1 MSVWNGSYTA
11 PLWSG
16 SATTAKSNQFLFIS
30 TIIDHNPQIGITG
43 GNVVDLPSTFQ
54 HFQVFDLSAGNLD
67 LSGNLDVSG
76 SITSLTSINAPIGN
90 ITDVESYVTVASY
103 RVETP
108 AILMTDTTLTAYG
121 GNIYANGHLVGG
133 TASNSNV
140 SQWANYLAI
149 NNINANGCNIIN
161 VTNLSSISVNS
172 GFIIATQGSFSNF
185 NFSTMKGTS
194 ANISTINNSTMYVNI
209 GWFSTLHVSSLDAP
223 GFSNFLSNWS
233 YYPALTDVNANNHNI
248 NNVATVNTQVVYA
261 TNGTTTQSLYVGTGG
276 TTFSGDVR
284 INGTGNTF
292 SPYWYN
298 LTMDANITT
307 GQANQLYPPTNN
319 QYFSDYHIGINVA
332 DIESAGAFT
341 LAHLDMASS
350 GWVIPTGNVTLSAN
364 NYTLLSPFIY
374 IDDIFPYVHEVTGTF
389 RGNAY
394 YGTTGS
400 GQLAYMRMNYD
411 ASAVVGKIPNQGALI
426 EINADSYFGILAN
439 PITTSSRIAITGGRN
454 QSFATYQN
462 TFSAGDFG
470 IWPVNTNICEIDMYC
485 PIGYLGGGTT
495 TNRVQGGVAGARN
508 DMTAEGTLGGYG
520 TEMNVYSTD
529 LMYIYTNGD
538 LYIGYGGEVPQY
550 TPSGSEQPDTPY
562 QHVHIAQVQDI
573 TGRTDNGDIGAELV
587 NINSIQAYTSN
598 AFIKNFNYL
607 IGYDINFAYP
617 NEYRDIPI
625 STISTLVLTPSFV
638 STVTVF
644 SNAVFL
650 SSGVE
655 FLSSIYPYRSTVTV
669 STITTSS
676 FNYQSNVLANFW
688 NPSTINSNL
697 NDFVISR
704 WNYINGIS
712 TILQGYQYKGSLVSV
727 NDLMTSN
734 QVVYSNTEIDY
745 LRYPTT
751 IVPQVPTDVYTP
763 LDLNFAI
770 SSLTTSYQYSN
781 ATTIDDYNVTVSST
795 TAFYY
800 VDSNNCYG
808 CAFSNDIVDY
818 PSIDNLVIVAGW
830 SNQTGFFDVYNG
842 GNIIPITFQS
852 EYPNEGVTINPYTN
866 SRTIFQGQFG
876 DPPIYHEPITTD
888 NLQPFYISTL
898 YQNNTYLTQSGSNT
912 LLEIDLTGIDV
923 NGNPIGG
930 QGTLQINGVVDM
942 LGNNI
947 ENILNIYVSQINV
960 DTIATNLS
968 GIVSYNNTINM
979 NYNNI
984 LNVNGLTLDNIYANT
999 GTDVYFNNNVN
1010 FNNYGID
1017 NCQAIRVDYIH
1028 ANLNGTP
1035 VFPDGMQVDTISAYV
1050 TGKTTFNTDIDMN
1063 DNYIQGVNFLNVDY
1077 ITTNANSQIDFQG
1090 NTLTSIFSLQLS
1102 HGSQILETLY
1112 GGTNSIFLD
1121 NQTVTN
1127 GNFVISNGLA
1137 NPTLT
1142 FDSGKQAFIDFYE
1155 NFRISSNV
1163 DMMYN
1168 DISNVGNL
1176 YATDISANNI
1186 NVSTINGVVPC
1197 NQILQ
1202 SGVTTAGS
1210 TVTLPIAYSGT
1221 GSYGI
1226 QLTYTGV
1233 TDTRGFASLAS
1244 IINSVS
1250 EFTVWGNTGSS
1261 VFWMTIGI

>member
-16 SATTAKSNQFLFIS
+16 GSASTTGKSNQLLYIS
-30 TIIDHNPQIGITG
+30 TVVDQNPYLGITG
-43 GNVVDLPSTFQ
+43 GNVVQLPSNYQ
-54 HFQVFDLSAGNLD
+54 SLNVDNLSTNVISAN
-67 LSGNLDVSG
+67 
-76 SITSLTSINAPIGN
+76 IGN
-90 ITDVESYVTVASY
+90 ITDVESYITVASY
-103 RVETP
+103 RMETP

-161 VTNLSSISVNS
+161 VKNLSSISVNS
-172 GFIIATQGSFSNF
+172 GSIIATQGSFSNF

-233 YYPALTDVNANNHNI
+233 YYPALTDVNANGHNI
-248 NNVATVNTQVVYA
+248 NNIVTVNTQGVYA
-261 TNGTTTQSLYVGTGG
+261 TNGVTTNSLYVGTGG

-284 INGTGNTF
+284 INGTGNIF

-319 QYFSDYHIGINVA
+319 QFFSDSHIGINVA
-332 DIESAGAFT
+332 DIVSAGAFT

-364 NYTLLSPFIY
+364 NYTLLSPFFY
-374 IDDIFPYVHEVTGTF
+374 FDDIPPYFHDVTGCF
-389 RGNAY
+389 RGFAY

-426 EINADSYFGILAN
+426 EINADSYLGYVAN
-439 PITTSSRIAITGGRN
+439 PLTTSSRIAITGGRN
-454 QSFATYQN
+454 QSFSTYQN

-520 TEMNVYSTD
+520 TEMNIYSTD
-529 LMYIYTNGD
+529 LMYLYTNGD

-550 TPSGSEQPDTPY
+550 KPSGSEQPNTPY

-644 SNAVFL
+644 STAVFL

-655 FLSSIYPYRSTVTV
+655 FISSIYPYISTVNV

-676 FNYQSNVLANFW
+676 FNYQSSVIANFW

-745 LRYPTT
+745 LPYPTT

-763 LDLNFAI
+763 LDLSFAI

-781 ATTIDDYNVTVSST
+781 VFLIDNYNITVSST

-800 VDSNNCYG
+800 ADSNICYG
-808 CAFSNDIVDY
+808 GAFSNDIFDY

-866 SRTIFQGQFG
+866 SRMIFQGQFA
-876 DPPIYHEPITTD
+876 DPPIDQEPITSDGLT
-888 NLQPFYISTL
+888 PFYISTL

-923 NGNPIGG
+923 NGNPINGI
-930 QGTLQINGVVDM
+930 GTLNINANVD
-942 LGNNI
+942 LCGNNI
-947 ENILNIYVSQINV
+947 NSVTQLAVDYVLPNERDYVSFPSNGIST
-960 DTIATNLS
+960 DFITAYTNPYI
-968 GIVSYNNTINM
+968 GFNNDLNM
-979 NYNNI
+979 LANNI
-984 LNVNGLTLDNIYANT
+984 I
-999 GTDVYFNNNVN
+999 DVTS
-1010 FNNYGID
+1010 IST
-1017 NCQAIRVDYIH
+1017 DYI
-1028 ANLNGTP
+1028 AP
-1035 VFPDGMQVDTISAYV
+1035 
-1050 TGKTTFNTDIDMN
+1050 
-1063 DNYIQGVNFLNVDY
+1063 
-1077 ITTNANSQIDFQG
+1077 NANGGIDFQG
-1090 NTLTSIFSLQLS
+1090 TNLSNINYLYMDGLFCSIPDTSDFQEMRCISYPDPGAGIPPFYFAYSPDSINFTPIAADWSAFPAQQVVDLYYNSLANVAAINFYN
-1102 HGSQILETLY
+1102 GSSITETLY
-1112 GGTNSIFLD
+1112 DGNNYLYLNNQSI
-1121 NQTVTN
+1121 VN
-1127 GNFVISNGLA
+1127 GNFVIANGPA
-1137 NPTLT
+1137 NPMLT

-1168 DISNVGNL
+1168 DISNVNNL
-1176 YATDISANNI
+1176 FVSDISASNI
-1186 NVSTINGVVPC
+1186 NVSTINGIVPF
-1197 NQILQ
+1197 NQIIQ
-1202 SGVTTAGS
+1202 SGITTAGS
-1210 TVTLPIAYSGT
+1210 TVTLPTAYSGT

-1226 QLTYTGV
+1226 QLSYTGV
-1233 TDTRGFASLAS
+1233 TDTRGYAPLAS
-1244 IINSVS
+1244 VINTLS
-1250 EFTVWGNTGSS
+1250 EFTVWGNTGTS
-1261 VFWMTIGI
+1261 VFWTTIGV